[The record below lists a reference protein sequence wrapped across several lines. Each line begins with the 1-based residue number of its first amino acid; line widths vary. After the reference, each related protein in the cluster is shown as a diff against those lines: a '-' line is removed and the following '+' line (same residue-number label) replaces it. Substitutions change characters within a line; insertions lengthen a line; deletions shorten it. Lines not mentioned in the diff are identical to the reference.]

1 MFLLSNKFR
10 FLGWRM
16 VGVAFFVDFVAVG
29 FFFYSYGVFFK
40 AIAAEFGNSRLGVSL
55 GLTVTATV
63 GALVAPLVGKAL
75 DKYPL
80 KRVIGTGAISMA
92 LGFFALSRVSTPM
105 EFYLALGIFIGFGAS
120 AMGGLATA
128 KLVTNWFSKKRGMAL
143 GIAATGISF
152 SGVVMPF
159 ISAALI
165 ENYGWRSG
173 FLLYALFTGFVVV
186 PLVLRLVISSP
197 EEVGLLPDGDSELIN
212 QHSSKDAQNLSVAS
226 GPVLKERNFWVLATT
241 VGLLFCCQSATL
253 THMVPRITDSG
264 VSLQLASIVMSLC
277 AGFGVMG
284 KLVLG
289 WLGDH
294 WSARKALWLTIVTQ
308 IIGQLAMLAS
318 SELWLFAAG
327 AAFFGFGMGG
337 VVPLQAA
344 LIGKLFGREKFGQA
358 MGLMRPAMFP
368 IQIIGVPLAGWVFD
382 TTGSY
387 NPAFITFIVLYFVAA
402 IVVLG
407 FQQTVAS
414 AEGTTNLIKAK
425 TDAVS

>member
-1 MFLLSNKFR
+1 
-10 FLGWRM
+10 M
-16 VGVAFFVDFVAVG
+16 VCVAFFVDFVAVG

-40 AIAAEFGNSRLGVSL
+40 AIATEFGNSRLGVSL

-63 GALVAPLVGKAL
+63 GAIVSPLVGQAL

-80 KRVIGTGAISMA
+80 KRVMSIGAVSMA

-120 AMGGLATA
+120 AMGGLATS
-128 KLVTNWFSKKRGMAL
+128 KLVANWFNKKRGMAL

-173 FLLYALFTGFVVV
+173 FLLYALFTGFIVV

-197 EEVGLLPDGDSELIN
+197 EDIGLKPDGELVSNEEIALSN
-212 QHSSKDAQNLSVAS
+212 QGDGQELESQKEDEQVIST
-226 GPVLKERNFWVLATT
+226 PVLKERNFWVLACT

-253 THMVPRITDSG
+253 THMVPRITDAG
-264 VSLQLASIVMSLC
+264 FTLQLASLVMSLC
-277 AGFGVMG
+277 AGFGVLG
-284 KLVLG
+284 KLIFG
-289 WLGDH
+289 YLGDY
-294 WSARKALWLTIVTQ
+294 WSARRTLWLTISSQ
-308 IIGQLAMLAS
+308 IIGQLAM
-318 SELWLFAAG
+318 FADHNLLVFAIG

-337 VVPLQAA
+337 VVPLLST
-344 LIGKLFGREKFGQA
+344 LIGNLFGRESFGKA

-368 IQIIGVPLAGWVFD
+368 IQIIGVPLAGWVYD

-387 NPAFITFIVLYFVAA
+387 DPAFYTFLVLYLVAA
-402 IVVLG
+402 LVVLG
-407 FQQTVAS
+407 FKQNTKKV
-414 AEGTTNLIKAK
+414 
-425 TDAVS
+425 DAVGA

>member
-1 MFLLSNKFR
+1 
-10 FLGWRM
+10 M
-16 VGVAFFVDFVAVG
+16 VAVAFFVDFVAVG

-40 AIAAEFGNSRLGVSL
+40 AIASEFGNSRLGVSL

-63 GALVAPLVGKAL
+63 GAVVAPLVGRAL

-92 LGFFALSRVSTPM
+92 LGFFALSRVNTPT
-105 EFYLALGIFIGFGAS
+105 EFYLALGVFIGFGAS

-186 PLVLRLVISSP
+186 PLVLRLVISTP
-197 EEVGLLPDGDSELIN
+197 EEVGLLPDGDSQRL
-212 QHSSKDAQNLSVAS
+212 DLNLTPDPNIPAKTTT
-226 GPVLKERNFWVLATT
+226 PVLKERNFWVLATT

-253 THMVPRITDSG
+253 THMVPRITDAG
-264 VSLQLASIVMSLC
+264 FSLQMASFVMSLC
-277 AGFGVMG
+277 AGFGVLG

-294 WSARKALWLTIVTQ
+294 WSPRKALWLTIVTQ
-308 IIGQLAMLAS
+308 IIGQLAMFMDS
-318 SELWLFAAG
+318 NLWVFGAG

-337 VVPLQAA
+337 VVPLQST

-358 MGLMRPAMFP
+358 MGLLRPAMFP

-387 NPAFITFIVLYFVAA
+387 NPAFITFVALYFIAA
-402 IVVLG
+402 LVVLG
-407 FQQTVAS
+407 FRQF
-414 AEGTTNLIKAK
+414 TTDFDEETQDLTAK
-425 TDAVS
+425 TG